1 MGSPAASQNA
11 TTLLARSA
19 QLTLTATPTDD
30 ALALRIARVSGQR
43 LIVGPG
49 QVTATL
55 DGRRVPLGAEPN
67 GAWLLS
73 LHGQRGGAHSLSV
86 VVTHDGIR
94 ELLSGTVTAP
104 PHRSDRSALDFFQ
117 SHGMFAWWVLNI
129 AVVLIA
135 VLVISRHRR

>member
-1 MGSPAASQNA
+1 LGSPAVSQNA

-30 ALALRIARVSGQR
+30 ALALRIARVSGRR

-49 QVTATL
+49 QVAATL
-55 DGRRVPLGAEPN
+55 DGRRVPLSAEPN

-73 LHGQRGGAHSLSV
+73 LHGQSGGAHSLSV

-104 PHRSDRSALDFFQ
+104 PHRSALDFLQ